1 MLAPLRTVTGGSKS
15 TTGAEAWHV
24 PSFCVVREDT
34 MAQGGRVVL
43 QAPPLTNP
51 GPSVAVSW
59 RLRRVSS
66 TTASG
71 GPARPRGGACCQKAS
86 FAAYPPLMTSGARR
100 RDLECSKLDPLEV
113 GWQQGTLGRT
123 LVMVFAHPPHPKMEG
138 ETGREHHQT
147 RAVLGV
153 IWCELCVGGLRVG
166 PYHRLSAAL
175 NQEGHSSQGAL
186 ESRLASGAPAV
197 ARLSRGRMA
206 SPGEKS
212 RV

>member
-71 GPARPRGGACCQKAS
+71 GPARSRGGACCQKAS

-100 RDLECSKLDPLEV
+100 WGLECLKLDPLEV
-113 GWQQGTLGRT
+113 GW
-123 LVMVFAHPPHPKMEG
+123 
-138 ETGREHHQT
+138 
-147 RAVLGV
+147 
-153 IWCELCVGGLRVG
+153 
-166 PYHRLSAAL
+166 
-175 NQEGHSSQGAL
+175 
-186 ESRLASGAPAV
+186 
-197 ARLSRGRMA
+197 
-206 SPGEKS
+206 
-212 RV
+212 

>member
-1 MLAPLRTVTGGSKS
+1 MRTVTGGSKS
-15 TTGAEAWHV
+15 TTGAEVWHV

-34 MAQGGRVVL
+34 MARGARVGL
-43 QAPPLTNP
+43 WAPPLTNQ

-100 RDLECSKLDPLEV
+100 WGLECFKLDPPG
-113 GWQQGTLGRT
+113 GWLAAGYIGTHPCHGICS
-123 LVMVFAHPPHPKMEG
+123 PPHPKMEG

-153 IWCELCVGGLRVG
+153 IWYVFCVGGLRVG
-166 PYHRLSAAL
+166 PYRRLSAAL

-197 ARLSRGRMA
+197 ARLSMGRMA

>member
-15 TTGAEAWHV
+15 TTGAEVWHV

-34 MAQGGRVVL
+34 MAQGGRVGL
-43 QAPPLTNP
+43 WAPPLTNP

-71 GPARPRGGACCQKAS
+71 GPARPRDGACCQKAS

-113 GWQQGTLGRT
+113 GW
-123 LVMVFAHPPHPKMEG
+123 
-138 ETGREHHQT
+138 
-147 RAVLGV
+147 
-153 IWCELCVGGLRVG
+153 
-166 PYHRLSAAL
+166 
-175 NQEGHSSQGAL
+175 
-186 ESRLASGAPAV
+186 
-197 ARLSRGRMA
+197 
-206 SPGEKS
+206 
-212 RV
+212 